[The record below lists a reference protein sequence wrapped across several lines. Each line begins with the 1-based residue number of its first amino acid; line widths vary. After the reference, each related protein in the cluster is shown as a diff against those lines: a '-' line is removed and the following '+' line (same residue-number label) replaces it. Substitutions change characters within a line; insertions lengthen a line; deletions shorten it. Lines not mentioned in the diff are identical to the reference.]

1 VINQHYEARD
11 FQALD
16 QLPPDLI
23 DSASGVMTALFA
35 DRGLTYSDNSFYR
48 ARLMSDAVISQSAFD
63 ILAMGGRIGL
73 TAAQLDLWNGDRA
86 LDNMAALGLLT
97 GRTVKVRAV
106 PAPSRSA
113 SDAGSSLS
121 SAVTAFQGVAG
132 SLIPNGQR
140 MQLNLDDLSWRLSKP
155 LQANR
160 YDGSGGL
167 NGTPDLAGKPKPVS
181 FGWRYNVTPQP
192 IGLVDLGDGAKLTYQ
207 THWRPIAGHDAM
219 RERGV
224 PMTQTTSAPSIGEWK
239 DWPVQGCFQLGFTP
253 NGAVSCDVRG
263 DAVGSYAGTTVQVVQ
278 RMLTTLGPL
287 FADTDFD
294 LGSLGL
300 LETQILGEIG
310 WGIGAESITAA
321 DAISQLVSGAGIW
334 LIGNRKGQL
343 RLAMPQPLA
352 GVQNLSLD
360 VGDIVSLSPLQLPA
374 TLQPAP
380 STVEVAAV
388 KNWTPL
394 SDISSSVSAAD
405 RSLLSGE
412 SQIVRQ
418 FSNAIGGRQYQQRT
432 MSLPGLFRY
441 TTDAQRRAFA
451 LSAWLE
457 KGLRAF
463 TVTTDKYLNQVEIG
477 HVASV
482 TYPLFGLQN
491 GFTGVVAAW
500 SEQVGKRRITMT
512 LVG

>member
-1 VINQHYEARD
+1 MIIQHYEARD

-16 QLPPDLI
+16 QLPPDLV
-23 DSASGVMTALFA
+23 DSASGVTTALFA
-35 DRGLTYSDNSFYR
+35 DRGLIYSDNSFYR
-48 ARLMSDAVISQSAFD
+48 ARLMTDAVISQSLFD
-63 ILAMGGRIGL
+63 VIGMGGRIGL

-86 LDNMAALGLLT
+86 LDTMSALGLAT
-97 GRTVKVRAV
+97 GRSVKVRSVA
-106 PAPSRSA
+106 APSRSR
-113 SDAGSSLS
+113 SDAGGSLG
-121 SAVTAFQGVAG
+121 SAVTAFQGVVS
-132 SLIPNGQR
+132 SLMPRDQR
-140 MQLNLDDLSWRLSKP
+140 MLLTLDDLSWRLSKP
-155 LQANR
+155 LQANL
-160 YDGSGGL
+160 YDGAGGL
-167 NGTPDLAGKPKPVS
+167 GGTSDLAGKPKPVS

-207 THWRPIAGHDAM
+207 THWRQIAGHDAV

-224 PMTQTTSAPSIGEWK
+224 AMAQTASAPSIGQWK

-253 NGAVSCDVRG
+253 NGAVTCDVRG
-263 DAVGSYAGTTVQVVQ
+263 DAVGTYAGTTVQIIQ
-278 RMLTTLGPL
+278 RLLTTLGPL
-287 FADTDFD
+287 FVDSEFE
-294 LGSLGL
+294 LGALGL

-310 WGIGAESITAA
+310 WGIGAETITAA
-321 DAISQLVSGAGIW
+321 DALAQLVSGAGIW
-334 LIGNRKGQL
+334 AIGNRKGQM
-343 RLAMPQPLA
+343 RLALPQPLA
-352 GVQNLSLD
+352 GAQNLSLD
-360 VGDIVSLSPLQLPA
+360 VGDIVSLSPVQMPA

-380 STVEVAAV
+380 STIEVAAV
-388 KNWTPL
+388 KNWTQL

-405 RSLLSGE
+405 RSMLAGA
-412 SQIVRQ
+412 SQIARK

-432 MSLPGLFRY
+432 MTIPGLFRY
-441 TTDAQRRAFA
+441 LTDAQRRADN

-463 TVTTDKYLNQVEIG
+463 SVTTDKYLNQVEIG

-500 SEQVGKRRITMT
+500 SEQVGKRRVTLT